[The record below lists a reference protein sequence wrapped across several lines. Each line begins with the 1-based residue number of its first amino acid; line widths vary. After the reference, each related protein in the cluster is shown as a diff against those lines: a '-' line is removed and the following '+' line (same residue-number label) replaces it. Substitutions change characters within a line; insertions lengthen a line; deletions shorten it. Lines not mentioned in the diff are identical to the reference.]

1 MNITVIWSCEAGIL
15 ELVKRMVEHL
25 YEFSIRWVGG
35 VAYLISNAIKWSM
48 LELWLVEIRVQV
60 RTEIYPEMVGL

>member
-1 MNITVIWSCEAGIL
+1 MSITVIWSCEAGIL

-25 YEFSIRWVGG
+25 YEFSIRWAGG